1 MSDFIGT
8 KLTMNLGERSY
19 DIIVKRGSLENL
31 YQFAR
36 LDRRVAVVTDS
47 GVPAQYAQ
55 MVADQCKDA
64 TIITVPQGEA
74 SKSFKILET
83 VLRQM
88 LDFGMGRGDLVVA
101 VGGGV
106 VGDLA
111 GFAASI
117 YMRGIDFINCPTTT
131 LSMIDSSIGGKTA
144 VDLGDTKNIVGAFW
158 QPKLVIVDPDTLST
172 LPRRHF
178 INGLAEA
185 IKAGLLADPELFSI
199 FEKEDVDDRIGDI
212 ICRSLR
218 FKKSIVEQD
227 ETEQGMRKALNF
239 GHTIGHAF
247 ELAGHYETWTHG
259 QGVAAGMNWAA
270 QLGVGLGITP
280 PEVVEQIR
288 SILNK
293 FGLPQ
298 DIPCPWETMTE
309 AVGLDK
315 KRTGDSITLILLER
329 LGQAVPRRMKKDQLL
344 ELLEPMCGR

>member
-185 IKAGLLADPELFSI
+185 VKAGLLADPELFSI

-239 GHTIGHAF
+239 GHTIGHGIEAVKGIKGRRTTGLF
-247 ELAGHYETWTHG
+247 HG
-259 QGVAAGMNWAA
+259 ECVALGMLPMIESKALQKRVRGVYRR
-270 QLGVGLGITP
+270 L
-280 PEVVEQIR
+280 
-288 SILNK
+288 
-293 FGLPQ
+293 GLPTRTAY
-298 DIPCPWETMTE
+298 DKEKVLAEM
-309 AVGLDK
+309 LHDK
-315 KRTGDSITLILLER
+315 KRRTGRSPSSKCPALAA
-329 LGQAVPRRMKKDQLL
+329 GAPRPSLWRGCARCWAWRTD
-344 ELLEPMCGR
+344 P

>member
-64 TIITVPQGEA
+64 AIITVPQGEA

-131 LSMIDSSIGGKTA
+131 LSMIDS
-144 VDLGDTKNIVGAFW
+144 FW

-239 GHTIGHAF
+239 GHTIGHGIEAVKGIKGRRTTGLF
-247 ELAGHYETWTHG
+247 HGECVALGMLPMIESKALQKRVRGVYRRLGLPTRTAYDKEKVLAEMLHDKKAQGG
-259 QGVAAGMNWAA
+259 QITIIKVP
-270 QLGVGLGITP
+270 GLGCWRAETIP
-280 PEVVEQIR
+280 VE
-288 SILNK
+288 
-293 FGLPQ
+293 GLRP
-298 DIPCPWETMTE
+298 
-309 AVGLDK
+309 
-315 KRTGDSITLILLER
+315 LLGME
-329 LGQAVPRRMKKDQLL
+329 D
-344 ELLEPMCGR
+344 

>member
-158 QPKLVIVDPDTLST
+158 QPKLVIVDRT
-172 LPRRHF
+172 
-178 INGLAEA
+178 
-185 IKAGLLADPELFSI
+185 
-199 FEKEDVDDRIGDI
+199 
-212 ICRSLR
+212 
-218 FKKSIVEQD
+218 
-227 ETEQGMRKALNF
+227 
-239 GHTIGHAF
+239 
-247 ELAGHYETWTHG
+247 
-259 QGVAAGMNWAA
+259 
-270 QLGVGLGITP
+270 
-280 PEVVEQIR
+280 
-288 SILNK
+288 
-293 FGLPQ
+293 
-298 DIPCPWETMTE
+298 PCPPCPAATSSTVWPRPSRPVCWPTRSCSPS
-309 AVGLDK
+309 LK
-315 KRTGDSITLILLER
+315 KRTWMTASATSSAAACALKR
-329 LGQAVPRRMKKDQLL
+329 ASWSRTRPSRVCARR
-344 ELLEPMCGR
+344 

>member
-144 VDLGDTKNIVGAFW
+144 VDLGDTKKTSWVPSGSQSWSSWTRTPCPPCPAA
-158 QPKLVIVDPDTLST
+158 TSST
-172 LPRRHF
+172 VWPRRSRQGF
-178 INGLAEA
+178 W
-185 IKAGLLADPELFSI
+185 PT
-199 FEKEDVDDRIGDI
+199 
-212 ICRSLR
+212 RSCSPSLKKR
-218 FKKSIVEQD
+218 TWTTASATSSAAACALKKSIVEQD

-239 GHTIGHAF
+239 GHTIGHGIEAVKGIKGRRTTGLF
-247 ELAGHYETWTHG
+247 HGECVALGMLPMIESKALQKRVRNVYRRLGLPTRTAYDKEKVLAEMLHDKKAQDG
-259 QGVAAGMNWAA
+259 QITIIKVP
-270 QLGVGLGITP
+270 GLGCWRAETIP
-280 PEVVEQIR
+280 VE
-288 SILNK
+288 
-293 FGLPQ
+293 GLRP
-298 DIPCPWETMTE
+298 
-309 AVGLDK
+309 
-315 KRTGDSITLILLER
+315 LLGME
-329 LGQAVPRRMKKDQLL
+329 D
-344 ELLEPMCGR
+344 

>member
-1 MSDFIGT
+1 MSEFIGT

-19 DIIVKRGSLENL
+19 DIILKSGALENL

-55 MVADQCKDA
+55 RVADQCREAK
-64 TIITVPQGEA
+64 IITVPQGEA

-88 LDFGMGRGDLVVA
+88 LEFNMGRGDLVVA

-111 GFAASI
+111 GFAAAI

-185 IKAGLLADPELFSI
+185 VKASLLADPELFAI
-199 FEKEDVDDRIGDI
+199 FENGDVDAQIGEI

-218 FKKSIVEQD
+218 FKKNIVEQD

-239 GHTIGHAF
+239 GHTIGHAIERAF
-247 ELAGHYETWTHG
+247 RAHAIHAHIAGRHR
-259 QGVAAGMNWAA
+259 VNNRDVS
-270 QLGVGLGITP
+270 LGARVHQVLD
-280 PEVVEQIR
+280 VLQ
-288 SILNK
+288 SILSVVGSIVGNHDVTELHNGLLSVTPRRTNSTRK
-293 FGLPQ
+293 RLGLP
-298 DIPCPWETMTE
+298 
-309 AVGLDK
+309 L
-315 KRTGDSITLILLER
+315 
-329 LGQAVPRRMKKDQLL
+329 
-344 ELLEPMCGR
+344 

>member
-1 MSDFIGT
+1 MSEFIGT

-19 DIIVKRGSLENL
+19 DIIIKSGSLENL

-55 MVADQCKDA
+55 RVADQCKDA
-64 TIITVPQGEA
+64 RIITVPQGEA
-74 SKSFKILET
+74 SKSFKILES

-111 GFAASI
+111 GFAAAT

-172 LPRRHF
+172 LPRRHY
-178 INGLAEA
+178 I
-185 IKAGLLADPELFSI
+185 
-199 FEKEDVDDRIGDI
+199 
-212 ICRSLR
+212 
-218 FKKSIVEQD
+218 
-227 ETEQGMRKALNF
+227 
-239 GHTIGHAF
+239 
-247 ELAGHYETWTHG
+247 
-259 QGVAAGMNWAA
+259 
-270 QLGVGLGITP
+270 
-280 PEVVEQIR
+280 
-288 SILNK
+288 
-293 FGLPQ
+293 GLPAGW
-298 DIPCPWETMTE
+298 P
-309 AVGLDK
+309 
-315 KRTGDSITLILLER
+315 
-329 LGQAVPRRMKKDQLL
+329 
-344 ELLEPMCGR
+344 